1 MSKDVAAPTAILRR
15 DQSLAEQ
22 QAGLV
27 AAIKAKPNV
36 LELRVHLA
44 QLSMLTGNWTR
55 AVAQLQTAAT
65 LAASAIPMAQMYREA
80 IRCEM
85 QREKIFAGELPPQT
99 IGQPEPWFA
108 TLSQSLASRGK
119 DAALADELM
128 QQAFE
133 AAPATPFLVDD
144 TPVDWLADADS
155 RLGPVC
161 EIILKG
167 QYYWLPFDHIQRLEL
182 EAPADLRDL
191 VWLPGRLTLRN
202 GGQHVVLIPSRYP
215 RSYGR
220 DDERLALS
228 SLTVWEAIGEDAY
241 AGYGQR
247 SWVSSADDHA
257 FLAIRALQ
265 RAGDEDEAGD
275 ETSDHAQDEAAND
288 EAAPE

>member
-1 MSKDVAAPTAILRR
+1 MRKDDAASTNILRR

-36 LELRVHLA
+36 VELRVHLA

-80 IRCEM
+80 IRCEI
-85 QREKIFAGELPPQT
+85 QREKIFAGELAPQT

-119 DAALADELM
+119 DNALADELM

-133 AAPATPFLVDD
+133 AAPATAFVLDE

-155 RLGPVC
+155 RLGPIC

-182 EAPADLRDL
+182 EAPNDLRDL

-215 RSYGR
+215 RSYGL
-220 DDERLALS
+220 DDERLALA
-228 SLTVWEAIGEDAY
+228 SLTRWEEIGADAY
-241 AGYGQR
+241 AGHGQR
-247 SWVSSADDHA
+247 SWVSNVDDHA
-257 FLAIRALQ
+257 FLAVRALQ
-265 RAGDEDEAGD
+265 RADEDGAEDAPDTD
-275 ETSDHAQDEAAND
+275 ESTTDE
-288 EAAPE
+288 

>member
-1 MSKDVAAPTAILRR
+1 MRKDDAASANTLRR

-27 AAIKAKPNV
+27 AAIKAKPNAV
-36 LELRVHLA
+36 ELRVHLA

-80 IRCEM
+80 IRCEI
-85 QREKIFAGELPPQT
+85 QREKIFAGELAPQT

-108 TLSQSLASRGK
+108 TLSQSLTSRGK
-119 DAALADELM
+119 DNALADELM

-133 AAPATPFLVDD
+133 AAPATAFVLDE
-144 TPVDWLADADS
+144 TPVEWLADADS
-155 RLGPVC
+155 RLGPIC

-182 EAPADLRDL
+182 EAPNDLRDL

-220 DDERLALS
+220 DDERLALA
-228 SLTVWEAIGEDAY
+228 SLTSWEEIGADAY

-247 SWVSSADDHA
+247 SWVSNVDDHA
-257 FLAIRALQ
+257 FLAVRALQ
-265 RAGDEDEAGD
+265 RADEDGAEDTQDAD
-275 ETSDHAQDEAAND
+275 ESTADE
-288 EAAPE
+288 

>member
-1 MSKDVAAPTAILRR
+1 MRKDDAASTNILRR

-36 LELRVHLA
+36 VELRVHLA

-80 IRCEM
+80 IRCEI
-85 QREKIFAGELPPQT
+85 QREKIFAGELAPQT

-119 DAALADELM
+119 DNALADELM

-133 AAPATPFLVDD
+133 AAPATAFVLDE

-155 RLGPVC
+155 RLGPIC

-182 EAPADLRDL
+182 EAPNDLRDL

-215 RSYGR
+215 RSYGL
-220 DDERLALS
+220 DDERLALA
-228 SLTVWEAIGEDAY
+228 SLTRWEEIGADAY
-241 AGYGQR
+241 AGHGQR
-247 SWVSSADDHA
+247 SWVSNVDDHA
-257 FLAIRALQ
+257 FLAVRALQ
-265 RAGDEDEAGD
+265 RADEDGAEDAPGTD
-275 ETSDHAQDEAAND
+275 ESTTDE
-288 EAAPE
+288 